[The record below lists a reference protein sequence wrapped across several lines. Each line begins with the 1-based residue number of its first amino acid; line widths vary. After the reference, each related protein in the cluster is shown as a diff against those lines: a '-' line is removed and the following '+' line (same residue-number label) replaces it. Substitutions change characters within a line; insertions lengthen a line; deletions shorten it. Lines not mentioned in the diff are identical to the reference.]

1 MNNKIKFMKSLVTAF
16 ALSWGT
22 QQVAMAEKQQLK
34 VQLPQKA
41 SQERE
46 DYQECLAAVIKKYKS
61 AKTPKL
67 EKKQKVALA
76 GCRDRYPAA
85 SILIECKRQMTQGY
99 KDQPDLLR
107 SGLKECSNEY
117 KKYSYDA
124 KSAVPI
130 SIKDSRAYF
139 AGVGMNEI
147 TVMKESEED
156 EIPSAQYMGENFGN
170 FSCGPLYATMFE
182 DGQPEYTLFGNDPFI
197 YNPLRNV
204 SKEAF
209 FKALNYPAGAKK
221 PASFISKEFGEITFD
236 PKNGGHLNYLPSSY
250 CFFNRKI
257 GAVYEA
263 LKVYYLLDRDSKSVI
278 PYFGVGFYKD
288 KTLIPSKQLAE
299 EIREKMGADYKMTE
313 LKPGV
318 FIVAIHDKFEVDSE
332 GDPKNLCQK
341 DFLSPYVAIVVTREA
356 SNLASYS
363 LFANTGNLCRFGDR
377 VASRFLKKKSLSQ
390 SSGNIVE

>member
-1 MNNKIKFMKSLVTAF
+1 MKHKIKFTKRVVVGLT
-16 ALSWGT
+16 LCWGT
-22 QQVAMAEKQQLK
+22 EQVALAEKQQLK

-46 DYQECLAAVIKKYKS
+46 DYQECLAAVIKKYKTL
-61 AKTPKL
+61 KTPIAD
-67 EKKQKVALA
+67 KKQLVSLA

-85 SILIECKRQMTQGY
+85 SILVDCKRQMTVGY
-99 KDQPDLLR
+99 KDQPELLKPA
-107 SGLKECSNEY
+107 LKECGNEY
-117 KKYSYDA
+117 RKYAYDA

-130 SIKDSRAYF
+130 AIKENKAFF

-147 TVMKESEED
+147 TIMKESEED
-156 EIPSAQYMGENFGN
+156 EVPSAQYMGENFGN
-170 FSCGPLYATMFE
+170 FSCSPLYGTMFE
-182 DGQPEYTLFGNDPFI
+182 DALPEYTLFGNDPFL

-209 FKALNYPAGAKK
+209 FKAINYPTTKK
-221 PASFISKEFGEITFD
+221 PASFVTKEFGEITFD
-236 PKNGGHLNYLPSSY
+236 AKTNRFLNYLPSSY

-257 GAVYEA
+257 GTIYEA
-263 LKVYYLLDRDSKSVI
+263 LKVYYLLDRESKSVI

-299 EIREKMGADYKMTE
+299 EIKTKLGDGYRISE

-318 FIVAIHDKFEVDSE
+318 FIIATHDKFEVDGE

-341 DFLSPYVAIVVTREA
+341 IALSPYVSIVVTREA

-377 VASRFLKKKSLSQ
+377 VASRFLKKKSLSH
-390 SSGNIVE
+390 STGNTAE